1 MPRAYDSEFPYE
13 VLLAWSG
20 TSLREAIK
28 SPLFWLA
35 QAMYVVAVVVVR
47 VTGLRALN
55 ASKIVGAMNLPAG
68 LLGSLFVFQLVWYNG
83 NNYSRFNAHWTAAMK
98 GWSRLNDLALQ
109 VNSYVQDLGARCEI
123 LRFMHAANHFVYM
136 DFSGQQSM
144 PLIVDRRLLTEDE
157 HARILA
163 KLAGI
168 AATAAE
174 ATVGIKGWNS
184 FRYPIVR
191 STLRTRV

>member
-55 ASKIVGAMNLPAG
+55 ASKIVGAMKR
-68 LLGSLFVFQLVWYNG
+68 VV
-83 NNYSRFNAHWTAAMK
+83 
-98 GWSRLNDLALQ
+98 
-109 VNSYVQDLGARCEI
+109 V
-123 LRFMHAANHFVYM
+123 
-136 DFSGQQSM
+136 
-144 PLIVDRRLLTEDE
+144 
-157 HARILA
+157 
-163 KLAGI
+163 
-168 AATAAE
+168 AE
-174 ATVGIKGWNS
+174 AQNAQLQRRRMEHG
-184 FRYPIVR
+184 
-191 STLRTRV
+191 